1 MKVQPTPPGL
11 NQEVVTQLGHVF
23 SEFPEIDKVILYGS
37 RAKGNHRL
45 NSDID
50 LTVLGNQLTTS
61 ILTQV
66 ESRLDDLLLPQTIDL
81 SDYTSLKNKALIEHI
96 DRVGL
101 LIYHRSQ

>member
-1 MKVQPTPPGL
+1 MKVQSIPPGL
-11 NQEVVTQLGHVF
+11 NQEVVRQLGHVF

-61 ILTQV
+61 ILAQV

-81 SDYTSLKNKALIEHI
+81 SDYTSLKNKALVEHI